1 MTADNEDRYIIEA
14 ADAALH
20 VLTTVAENP
29 GLTLAEIA
37 QIANLNKS
45 RTMRLLVTLKKHDFV
60 SRNQDNRF
68 SLGLKALLCGN
79 TARDHLDIPTI
90 VQPELDGLRDKTG
103 ETVQYRVLSGTRS
116 FCVAK
121 ADTRHSVGIQT
132 QLGRPRDLHVG
143 SAKALLAFGSESLIE
158 KVLSLPLE
166 QYTSQTKTNREELLA
181 ELELIR
187 QAGYAISRSER
198 VEGVLAIGVPIFNAD
213 DSVTS
218 SLSLTAPR
226 ERIEKHI
233 EKLIP
238 LVFETAQAIS
248 IRFGWNSR
256 NRSTGFYQ
264 L

>member
-1 MTADNEDRYIIEA
+1 MTSNSYNDDRYIIEA

-37 QIANLNKS
+37 QLANLNKS

-60 SRNQDNRF
+60 ARNQDNRF

-90 VQPELDGLRDKTG
+90 VQPEVDALRDKTG

-116 FCVAK
+116 FCIAK
-121 ADTRHSVGIQT
+121 ADTLHFVGIQT

-158 KVLSLPLE
+158 KVLSQPLE
-166 QYTSQTKTNREELLA
+166 KYTPQTKVDHQELLEEL
-181 ELELIR
+181 EHIR
-187 QAGYAISRSER
+187 KKGYTISRSER
-198 VEGVLAIGVPIFNAD
+198 MEGVLAIGFPIFNAD
-213 DSVTS
+213 NTVTS
-218 SLSLTAPR
+218 SLSLTAPL
-226 ERIEKHI
+226 ERVESQL
-233 EKLIP
+233 ETLIP
-238 LVFETAQAIS
+238 LVAETAKAIS
-248 IRFGWNSR
+248 IRFGWNPK
-256 NRSTGFYQ
+256 NYIHF
-264 L
+264 